1 MVQST
6 PCPQA
11 TSPSNNANQ
20 YQQYGLEPHSTK
32 PHKLI
37 STLSQAS
44 NTNTNVTNSNYTQ
57 YKLLIAT
64 NKLINEILTISKP

>member
-1 MVQST
+1 MVRST

-32 PHKLI
+32 PRKLI

-44 NTNTNVTNSNYTQ
+44 NTNTDVTNSNYTQ
-57 YKLLIAT
+57 
-64 NKLINEILTISKP
+64 